1 MLTCRLIVPT
11 SLKCYHLSS
20 SSFFPLSHRFLLS
33 LFCQKP
39 NSQNLSSFQLY
50 QLHSNTD
57 ILKVWPLVLLLV
69 VSSHPSFSFISQ
81 VANFTNSI
89 PKPHFSN
96 TSPIQNLYR
105 PKMPVGTSVHITALD
120 GIVNVN
126 SLFTLA
132 VFLGLTWNPSDPN
145 NSLNLDSTC
154 TPGPSVGE
162 NLVAFHVYSFSSF
175 LFSSLIALALKQA
188 VRITRTPSYHPNEF
202 FRINK
207 SILRVG
213 MLVSAVGSFC
223 GCGFLMMAL
232 VNVVQ
237 IKLGTF
243 SCGSSAS
250 FAAVVPL
257 FILVPIALLIYACVV
272 MYAFT
277 R

>member
-1 MLTCRLIVPT
+1 MWTFAPT
-11 SLKCYHLSS
+11 FLKCCHLSS
-20 SSFFPLSHRFLLS
+20 SSFFPLSHLFLFS
-33 LFCQKP
+33 LFCPKP
-39 NSQNLSSFQLY
+39 NTQKLSSFKLY
-50 QLHSNTD
+50 HLHSKT
-57 ILKVWPLVLLLV
+57 P
-69 VSSHPSFSFISQ
+69 FIQHAS
-81 VANFTNSI
+81 T
-89 PKPHFSN
+89 
-96 TSPIQNLYR
+96 IQNLHR

-132 VFLGLTWNPSDPN
+132 VFIGLTWNPSDPN

-154 TPGPSVGE
+154 TPSPSVAE

-175 LFSSLIALALKQA
+175 LFSSLIALGLKQA
-188 VRITRTPSYHPNEF
+188 IRITRTPSYHPAEF
-202 FRINK
+202 FARIDK

-213 MLVSAVGSFC
+213 MLVSGVGSFC

-237 IKLGTF
+237 IKLGTL
-243 SCGSSAS
+243 SCGSSAT